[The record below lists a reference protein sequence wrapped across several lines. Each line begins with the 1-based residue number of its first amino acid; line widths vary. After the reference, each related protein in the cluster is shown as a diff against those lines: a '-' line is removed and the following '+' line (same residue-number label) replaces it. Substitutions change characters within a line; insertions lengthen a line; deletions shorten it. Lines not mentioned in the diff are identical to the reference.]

1 MTDDTCFLA
10 FSQDSNSN
18 SLLKD
23 GKESVIYK
31 IEPRSLSVAVKKK
44 FPQFPKSSL
53 AKPVWI
59 RKLRDFF
66 GFVKYK
72 SMVDASCTFYI

>member
-23 GKESVIYK
+23 GKKSVIYK
-31 IEPRSLSVAVKKK
+31 IEPRSLSVAVKKI
-44 FPQFPKSSL
+44 PAVPKIFTGKTCLDSE
-53 AKPVWI
+53 AAG
-59 RKLRDFF
+59 FF
-66 GFVKYK
+66 WF
-72 SMVDASCTFYI
+72 C